1 MGTAVYCPNPSPTGK
16 LAMMEEIEFFFGLG
30 SRYSYLAFSQI
41 SRIEASLSCVFSLRP
56 VSSVELMGLRG
67 ASPFRGAPLSGQYQ
81 WDYRRRDAEAWA
93 GYYRVPFVEPK
104 RLPEDH
110 RLLARAC
117 CAAEVQGALRR
128 YCEAMF
134 EAVFVNNESIDA
146 KACIG
151 IASRIGL
158 DTWLF
163 YEAMSSSPVEQSVT
177 TNARRAFERGAFGV
191 PTFFI
196 DDRMFWGND
205 RLVLLEHYLSH
216 RHTC

>member
-1 MGTAVYCPNPSPTGK
+1 MRK
-16 LAMMEEIEFFFGLG
+16 EIEFFFGLG

-41 SRIEASLSCVFSLRP
+41 SRIEASLSCVFTLRP
-56 VSSVELMGLRG
+56 VSSVELMDLRG
-67 ASPFRGAPLSGQYQ
+67 RSPFRGAPLSGQYQ

-93 GYYRVPFVEPK
+93 SYYRVAFVEPK
-104 RLPEDH
+104 PPPEDH
-110 RLLARAC
+110 RLMARAC
-117 CAAEVQGALRR
+117 CAAEVRGALRR

-146 KACIG
+146 EACAA
-151 IASRIGL
+151 IAARIGL
-158 DTWLF
+158 DAWLF
-163 YEAMSSSPVEQSVT
+163 RDAMSSSAVDQSVT
-177 TNARRAFERGAFGV
+177 TNARHAFERGAFGV

-216 RHTC
+216 KHSY